1 MTATAGVLVFR
12 CDALRSKLTIASC
25 AANYAAANGGGK
37 AAPTDALRKGL
48 YPRQAG
54 LRPCVAC
61 PIGLE
66 HSTTGKARSGLHL
79 TVLRSE
85 APAPAEATTSK
96 AFQDVKPEPAEAAVP
111 REASAVPQMP
121 ASVLDGGE
129 IIPIQAGST
138 RAAIVDEL
146 RAIVADRAASKPV
159 RGTRWS
165 ERAMYLAVLLNETY
179 GAKQKELEALGLN
192 YFTVRGWVRAAK
204 AASGMT
210 AREIAAEGH
219 AAKGGVPPEVR
230 AAAIERLLN
239 GEHPADVARALGVS
253 EESVRRWRRDERI
266 EKRSAA
272 RTLNKALDAAP
283 KSSAPE
289 AKAPEPIP
297 YERPMPIDDEPEPPR
312 AAPTPSQAAT
322 IDRAMKALAVCTSVA
337 LPSKPIGVDEDDIVE
352 FCERAGL
359 GFRETQ
365 AVIAIVLRNPAGA
378 LDILRREIARR
389 GAA

>member
-12 CDALRSKLTIASC
+12 CDALRSKLTISSC
-25 AANYAAANGGGK
+25 ASNHRAANGGGK
-37 AAPTDALRKGL
+37 SGPMDALRKGL

-54 LRPCVAC
+54 LRPCVGCAL
-61 PIGLE
+61 GAE
-66 HSTTGKARSGLHL
+66 HAETGKARSGLHL
-79 TVLRSE
+79 TVLRGDT
-85 APAPAEATTSK
+85 PAPAAPPAQPFEDVRPGPAPERPSATVEARGARPVAPPSS
-96 AFQDVKPEPAEAAVP
+96 D
-111 REASAVPQMP
+111 ASAL
-121 ASVLDGGE
+121 AT
-129 IIPIQAGST
+129 IIEELG
-138 RAAIVDEL
+138 AIVSD
-146 RAIVADRAASKPV
+146 RNAAGPTRNTPWPDRAK
-159 RGTRWS
+159 
-165 ERAMYLAVLLNETY
+165 ELAIALCEIHGVS
-179 GAKQKELEALGLN
+179 QKELEAIGLN
-192 YFTVRGWVRAAK
+192 YFSVRGWVRAAK
-204 AASGMT
+204 AASGKT
-210 AREIAAEGH
+210 AAEIAAEGH
-219 AAKGGVPPEVR
+219 AAKGGVPAEVR
-230 AAAIERLLN
+230 EQAIERLLN
-239 GEHPADVARALGVS
+239 GDHPSDVARALGVS